1 MKKPIWLSWSSGK
14 DSAYSFYE
22 LSRGSEYEITGLVT
36 TVTKTFDRVSMH
48 GTRRDILHWQADT
61 LGVPLYEVE
70 IPAPCTNAIYEST
83 MSELITKA
91 KAAGVAHM
99 AFGDLFLEDVKA
111 YRERM
116 LQDTGITPV
125 FPLWA
130 RDTRRLSQA
139 IVDDGFRATIT
150 CVDPKQLAPHFVGRL
165 YDHQFLADLPPSVD
179 PCGENG
185 EFHSVVTAGPIF
197 NESLSVRNGDIVRR
211 DGFVFAD
218 VQKDLLIV

>member
-1 MKKPIWLSWSSGK
+1 L
-14 DSAYSFYE
+14 
-22 LSRGSEYEITGLVT
+22 
-36 TVTKTFDRVSMH
+36 
-48 GTRRDILHWQADT
+48 
-61 LGVPLYEVE
+61 
-70 IPAPCTNAIYEST
+70 
-83 MSELITKA
+83 
-91 KAAGVAHM
+91 
-99 AFGDLFLEDVKA
+99 
-111 YRERM
+111 

-185 EFHSVVTAGPIF
+185 EFHSYFMDRKAEENDGNSNVILNLLLGKIAESERIYYGKVYDQGLNDAEHYKNKAQFLEGREPWWGLAVMPHRGNHF
-197 NESLSVRNGDIVRR
+197 NDDNAQPQSHSLNFALLLPVRPNAVPLMRASLMRTMSFIP
-211 DGFVFAD
+211 
-218 VQKDLLIV
+218 